1 MMKTACAVFCTSIAM
16 LGVSVHAQA
25 AGGAPSDQAIHALLI
40 DTAANI
46 SQQMM
51 NCGQMS
57 EKEVLQARAEQR
69 ASFPKQMEF
78 SPEQYDAI
86 YAKSLASFNKQWT
99 SMSAAE
105 RQKSCAQTHMT
116 PAASTPAGTPAPT
129 PKNR

>member
-1 MMKTACAVFCTSIAM
+1 M

-25 AGGAPSDQAIHALLI
+25 AGGTPSDQAIHALLI

-69 ASFPKQMEF
+69 ASFPKQMGF
-78 SPEQYDAI
+78 STEQYDAI
-86 YAKSLASFNKQWT
+86 YAKSLASFNKQWAA
-99 SMSAAE
+99 MSAAE
-105 RQKSCAQTHMT
+105 RQQSCGQIHMAPDMA
-116 PAASTPAGTPAPT
+116 PAASTPARTPAPT
-129 PKNR
+129 PKSR

>member
-1 MMKTACAVFCTSIAM
+1 MKTACAVFCTSIAM
-16 LGVSVHAQA
+16 LGVSIHAQA
-25 AGGAPSDQAIHALLI
+25 TSSAPSDQAIHALLI

-69 ASFPKQMEF
+69 ASFPQQMGF
-78 SPEQYDAI
+78 STEQYDAI
-86 YAKSLASFNKQWT
+86 YTKSLTSFNKQWAAL
-99 SMSAAE
+99 SAAE
-105 RQKSCAQTHMT
+105 RQQSCAQIHMA
-116 PAASTPAGTPAPT
+116 PAASTPAGTPTPT

>member
-1 MMKTACAVFCTSIAM
+1 MKTACAVFCTSIAM

-40 DTAANI
+40 DTAASI
-46 SQQMM
+46 SQQMI

-69 ASFPKQMEF
+69 ASFPKQMGF
-78 SPEQYDAI
+78 TTEQYDVI

-99 SMSAAE
+99 AMSAAE
-105 RQKSCAQTHMT
+105 RQQSCGQIHMA
-116 PAASTPAGTPAPT
+116 PAATTPAPT
-129 PKNR
+129 PKSR